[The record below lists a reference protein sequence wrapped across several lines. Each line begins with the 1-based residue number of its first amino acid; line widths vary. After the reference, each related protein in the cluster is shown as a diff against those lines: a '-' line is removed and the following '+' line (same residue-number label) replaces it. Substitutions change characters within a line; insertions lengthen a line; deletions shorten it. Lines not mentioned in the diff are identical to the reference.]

1 MKALLRLYP
10 SAWRSRYGPEV
21 GELLEARRSRWSD
34 AHDLI
39 VGALDAHLHPTALGL
54 TAQDEGR
61 STMPM
66 LRLAGRAAML
76 GGSLWLLAY
85 VGVALVALIARGQP
99 RGMGPGEGTVF
110 ILALVFAPVCF
121 LVALVSIVRC
131 SAGRH
136 RTLAMV
142 GALLPAAG
150 AVVMALG
157 LLANAVLP
165 DRPLVTDVDTWE
177 WWTAGMVG
185 LVLGCVAY
193 AIVIWATGSVSRR
206 AAAVLL
212 VGSIA
217 NAGILLTGTAGIVT
231 EMRSIAVAA
240 SGAMFGIGWIAVG
253 IDALGRHRASAVADG
268 APTRTAT
275 AVV

>member
-1 MKALLRLYP
+1 M
-10 SAWRSRYGPEV
+10 
-21 GELLEARRSRWSD
+21 
-34 AHDLI
+34 
-39 VGALDAHLHPTALGL
+39 
-54 TAQDEGR
+54 
-61 STMPM
+61 
-66 LRLAGRAAML
+66 
-76 GGSLWLLAY
+76 
-85 VGVALVALIARGQP
+85 
-99 RGMGPGEGTVF
+99 
-110 ILALVFAPVCF
+110 
-121 LVALVSIVRC
+121 
-131 SAGRH
+131 
-136 RTLAMV
+136 LAMV

-268 APTRTAT
+268 APTKTAT